1 MNVRGHATLDAPRAA
16 VFAAIC
22 DPRTL
27 LEIIPGC
34 REIRQVSDTEYRGQ
48 IALRLP
54 AIVGTYDTV
63 VRLVETDQ
71 PSFGA
76 FDGRVDGRAG
86 GITGHASFRLAESG
100 GGTII
105 DYEGTGVVSGPLA
118 RLDSRF
124 VESLARGLIDEGLA
138 RLGRRL
144 QAGPPTSVPV
154 ESAPTESA
162 SQARAG

>member
-1 MNVRGHATLDAPRAA
+1 MNVRGHATVDAPRAA

-22 DPRTL
+22 DPRAL

-34 REIRQVSDTEYRGQ
+34 REIRQVSDDEYRGR
-48 IALRLP
+48 IAMRLP

-63 VRLVETDQ
+63 VRLVETDA
-71 PSFGA
+71 PAYGA

-86 GITGHASFRLAESG
+86 GISGHASFRLAESD
-100 GGTII
+100 GGTTI

-124 VESLARGLIDEGLA
+124 VESIARGLIDDGIA

-144 QAGPPTSVPV
+144 RVAASAPMPV
-154 ESAPTESA
+154 E
-162 SQARAG
+162 